1 MTELIVARNIAPK
14 FKARCSIPARKLG
27 ETLIDEKGVE
37 FLNFEG
43 NKYKFKV
50 QDYYGDQVQVL
61 LEVSASQKGEIEDVK
76 MYCSCIADNPN
87 GTPEKVCSHLWA
99 AMVYFD
105 KKDLLEAEFKEL
117 NSSLHRFLKELSEKA
132 KVKEAYREDN
142 EENADPYP
150 FYIVEVD
157 ASQKFMCLSLVEK
170 VLKRS
175 GEWGK
180 PKPLQDIDLRLAKI
194 TYPEDIDALQMI
206 LTSCVQNNLKGFSF
220 KHIYQHKVLSV
231 LDVIEKT
238 GRAYYIFKGQEEPTE
253 LAIDLK
259 TPWNLC
265 MYFDKTNDIYTSIL
279 AAHRG
284 NEMIPMTEI
293 KTVYG
298 EEEVAFFFKGSF
310 YKFSKGTD
318 RRWVDA
324 SINNGTAHFD
334 QTAFINLMKEM
345 KQYQFTPSFR
355 FSEKIE
361 VKTID
366 TERLTP
372 ILRLQFDQFI
382 ACRLSFEYMDG
393 VEFTEFDAASDYYD
407 YHKNVH
413 FQRNFKR
420 ENEVREALEK
430 LGFDYKG
437 GVWRAP
443 AVDLLDKV
451 SQLIENGWK
460 ILANHDKHIQ
470 PFTKFSLTVSS
481 GIDWLNLEGGL
492 QYGERILY
500 LPEILKAYET
510 NANFVILDDG
520 SFGMLPVKWLESNY
534 KVLDFGQLV
543 EKENRIQFSKAHA
556 LMIQEMASQV
566 DHVTQDDAFLEIC
579 NCLKSFTGVQNIE
592 APETLQGT
600 LRPYQLDGFRWMN
613 FLNEYSL
620 GGCLADDMGL
630 GKTIQMIAM
639 LLNEKTKKEI
649 KNPSLIVVPT
659 SIVFNWCR
667 ELDQFGPSLKYMQY
681 TGIDRKSSWA
691 DFKKMDVILTTYGIM
706 RRDCLELANL
716 EFNYVIL
723 DEAQAIKNSD
733 SQTAKCIKVLN
744 SAHKISMTGTP
755 IENNIG
761 ELWSQFEF
769 LLPGFLGSRD
779 HFLKNFHKKNI
790 DDPDID
796 LRPLRALI
804 KPFLLRRTKDEVV
817 KDLPEKV
824 ETVIYCEMKDN
835 QKSKYTELMNFY
847 RTQLLEGP
855 NKNLKTDKNHIQIL
869 QALMALR
876 QICCHPELLL
886 KKGITE
892 DFDFGD
898 SGKLET
904 LMSMLEE
911 VCAEGHK
918 ALVFSQFTSMLA
930 IVRAWLDKVG
940 IPYCYLDGSTPM
952 NKRQLEVDRFQ
963 NDASIKI
970 FLISLKAGGVGL
982 NLTAADYVFIYDPW
996 WNPAVEAQAIDRT
1009 HRIGQT
1015 KKIFSYRLITKD
1027 TIEEKVHLL
1036 QKTKRKLAKDVID
1049 DDGDGVPTAITK
1061 KDLQNL
1067 FMI

>member
-1 MTELIVARNIAPK
+1 MTESIVARNIAPK
-14 FKARCSIPARKLG
+14 FKNRCSMPARKLG

-76 MYCSCIADNPN
+76 MYCSCITDAQN
-87 GTPEKVCSHLWA
+87 GSPDKVCSHLWA

-105 KKDLLEAEFKEL
+105 KKDLLEAEFKEI
-117 NSSLHRFLKELSEKA
+117 NSSLHRLLKELSEKA
-132 KVKEAYREDN
+132 KVKVVYREEN
-142 EENADPYP
+142 EESSDPYP
-150 FYIVEVD
+150 FYIIEVD
-157 ASQKFMCLSLVEK
+157 ASQKYMCLSLVEK
-170 VLKRS
+170 ILKRS

-206 LTSCVQNNLKGFSF
+206 LTSSVQNNLKGFSF

-238 GRAYYIFKGQEEPTE
+238 GRAFYILKGQEEPTP
-253 LAIDLK
+253 LVIDFK
-259 TPWNLC
+259 IPWKLC
-265 MYFDKTNDIYTSIL
+265 MYFDKTNDIYIL
-279 AAHRG
+279 TLMAIRG
-284 NEMIPMTEI
+284 DEMLPMTGI
-293 KTVYG
+293 KTVFG
-298 EEEVAFFFKGSF
+298 EEEVAFFDNGCF

-318 RRWVDA
+318 RRWIDA
-324 SINNGTAHFD
+324 SINNGTCHFD
-334 QTAFINLMKEM
+334 QTAFINLMREI
-345 KQYQFTPSFR
+345 KQYQFTPCFK
-355 FSEKIE
+355 FSENIA
-361 VKTID
+361 VNTID
-366 TERLTP
+366 TEKLVP

-407 YHKNVH
+407 CDKNTH

-420 ENEVREALEK
+420 ENEIREIMEK

-451 SQLIENGWK
+451 TELIGSGWR
-460 ILANHDKHIQ
+460 ILGNHDKKVQ

-492 QYGERILY
+492 EFGEKVLT
-500 LPEILKAYET
+500 LPEILRAYET
-510 NANFVILDDG
+510 KSNFVILDDG
-520 SFGMLPVKWLESNY
+520 TFGMLPTKWLESNY
-534 KVLDFGQLV
+534 KALDFGQLI

-566 DHVTQDDAFLEIC
+566 EHVSQDQAFMEIC
-579 NCLKSFTGVQNIE
+579 KNLESFAGVENIE
-592 APETLQGT
+592 APQTLKGT
-600 LRPYQLDGFRWMN
+600 LRPYQLDGYRWMN
-613 FLNEYSL
+613 FLNDYGL

-639 LLNEKTKKEI
+639 LLNEKTKKGI
-649 KNPSLIVVPT
+649 NKPSLIVVPT

-667 ELDQFGPSLKYMQY
+667 ELDQFGPSLNYVAY
-681 TGIDRKSSWA
+681 TGIDRKDNWS
-691 DFKKMDVILTTYGIM
+691 DFKNVDLILTTYGIM
-706 RRDCLELANL
+706 RRDCLELANV

-723 DEAQAIKNSD
+723 DEAQAIKNAD
-733 SQTAKCIKVLN
+733 SQTAKCIKLLN
-744 SAHKISMTGTP
+744 STHKISMTGTP

-769 LLPGFLGSRD
+769 LLPGFLGNRD

-824 ETVIYCEMKDN
+824 ETVIYCEMKDS
-835 QKSKYTELMNFY
+835 QKSKYNELMNFY

-855 NKNLKTDKNHIQIL
+855 NKSIKSDKNHIQIL

-876 QICCHPELLL
+876 QICCHPDLMT
-886 KKGITE
+886 KKEATAE
-892 DFDFGD
+892 TDFAD

-930 IVRAWLDKVG
+930 IIRAWLDKIG

-952 NKRQLEVDRFQ
+952 NHRQKQVDQFQ
-963 NDASIKI
+963 NDPSIKI

-1027 TIEEKVHLL
+1027 TIEEKVQLL
-1036 QKTKRKLAKDVID
+1036 QKSKKKLAKDVID

-1061 KDLQNL
+1061 KDLQSL
-1067 FMI
+1067 FML